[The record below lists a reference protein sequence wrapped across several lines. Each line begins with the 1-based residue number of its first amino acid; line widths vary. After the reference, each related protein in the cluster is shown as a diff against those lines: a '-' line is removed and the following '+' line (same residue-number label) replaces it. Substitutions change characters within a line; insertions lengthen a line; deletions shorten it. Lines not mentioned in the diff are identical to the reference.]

1 MISSIQQIFK
11 FSTMRLVEFLNLGSD
26 IETGWDLGHLT
37 AVVASGQ
44 ATSGATKYKE
54 TIRD

>member
-1 MISSIQQIFK
+1 MC
-11 FSTMRLVEFLNLGSD
+11 LVEFLNLGSD
-26 IETGWDLGHLT
+26 IEMGWDLGHFT

-44 ATSGATKYKE
+44 TTSGATKYKE

>member
-11 FSTMRLVEFLNLGSD
+11 FSTMCLVEFLNLGSD
-26 IETGWDLGHLT
+26 IEMGWDLGHFN

-44 ATSGATKYKE
+44 TTSGATKYKE

>member
-1 MISSIQQIFK
+1 MC
-11 FSTMRLVEFLNLGSD
+11 LVEFLNLGSD
-26 IETGWDLGHLT
+26 IETGWDLGHFT
-37 AVVASGQ
+37 AVVVSGQ